1 MLYKYLDLLHRATDS
16 LTSLGSSNATWTDCF
31 KTIGYEFLVL
41 GIGILYVAAIAAII
55 LIPTIGTVKI
65 LKKIKSHELQKHTI
79 LTNFGYKQCYDLF
92 LSVLKNLQD
101 ANCKEYLLTLV
112 DNLSN
117 AYIMAEVT
125 KRYMRKLQELKSE
138 IEDGTVNCNN
148 AYQSA
153 FQECMF
159 AGPSANGAELGR
171 VIDWAE
177 LRHRVVKNIKM
188 WAAGITCVG
197 LYAMIVVPMLMMLF

>member
-16 LTSLGSSNATWTDCF
+16 LTSLGGSNATWTDCF

-55 LIPTIGTVKI
+55 LIPTVGLVKM
-65 LKKIKSHELQKHTI
+65 LKKIKSNELQKHTI
-79 LTNFGYKQCYDLF
+79 LTKSGYKQCSDLF
-92 LSVLKNLQD
+92 TSVLKNLQD
-101 ANCKEYLLTLV
+101 ANCKEYLLTLA

-117 AYIMAEVT
+117 AYIMAGVT
-125 KRYMRKLQELKSE
+125 KRYMRKLQELKNE
-138 IEDGTVNCNN
+138 IENGTVDCDG
-148 AYQSA
+148 ACESA
-153 FQECMF
+153 FRECMF
-159 AGPSANGAELGR
+159 TEPDMKCGS

-177 LRHRVVKNIKM
+177 YRRRVVKNVKM

-197 LYAMIVVPMLMMLF
+197 LYAMIVVPVLMMLF

>member
-1 MLYKYLDLLHRATDS
+1 MLYKYLDLLRQTTDS
-16 LTSLGSSNATWTDCF
+16 LTNLGSSHATWLDCF

-41 GIGILYVAAIAAII
+41 GLGILYVIAIAAVI
-55 LIPTIGTVKI
+55 LIPTIGLAKI

-79 LTNFGYKQCYDLF
+79 LTKSGYKQCSDLF
-92 LSVLKNLQD
+92 MSVLKNLQD
-101 ANCKEYLLTLV
+101 ANCKEYLLTLA

-117 AYIMAEVT
+117 VYIMAGVT

-138 IEDGTVNCNN
+138 IEDGTVNCDN
-148 AYQSA
+148 AYESA

-159 AGPSANGAELGR
+159 TEPDVKCGS
-171 VIDWAE
+171 VIDWAGY
-177 LRHRVVKNIKM
+177 RHRVIKNIKM

-197 LYAMIVVPMLMMLF
+197 LYAMIVVPVLMMLF

>member
-1 MLYKYLDLLHRATDS
+1 MLCQYLDLLHRATDS
-16 LTSLGSSNATWTDCF
+16 LTSLGGSNATWTDCF

-55 LIPTIGTVKI
+55 LIPTVGLVKM

-79 LTNFGYKQCYDLF
+79 LTKSGYKQCSDLF
-92 LSVLKNLQD
+92 ASVLKNLQD
-101 ANCKEYLLTLV
+101 ANCKEYLLILA

-117 AYIMAEVT
+117 AYIMAGVT

-138 IEDGTVNCNN
+138 IEDGTVNCDN
-148 AYQSA
+148 AYESA

-159 AGPSANGAELGR
+159 TEPDVKCGS

-177 LRHRVVKNIKM
+177 CRHRVVKNIKM

>member
-1 MLYKYLDLLHRATDS
+1 MLYKYLDLLRQATDS
-16 LTSLGSSNATWTDCF
+16 LTNLGNSNATWLDCF
-31 KTIGYEFLVL
+31 RTIGYEFLVFGL
-41 GIGILYVAAIAAII
+41 GVLYVAAIAAII
-55 LIPTIGTVKI
+55 LIPTVGLVKI
-65 LKKIKSHELQKHTI
+65 LKKIKSHELQKHAI
-79 LTNFGYKQCYDLF
+79 LTKSGYKQCSDLF
-92 LSVLKNLQD
+92 VSVLKNLQD
-101 ANCKEYLLTLV
+101 ANCKEYLLTLA

-117 AYIMAEVT
+117 AYIMAGVT

-138 IEDGTVNCNN
+138 IEDGTVNCDN

-159 AGPSANGAELGR
+159 TDPDNELGS

-197 LYAMIVVPMLMMLF
+197 LYAMIVVPVLMMLF